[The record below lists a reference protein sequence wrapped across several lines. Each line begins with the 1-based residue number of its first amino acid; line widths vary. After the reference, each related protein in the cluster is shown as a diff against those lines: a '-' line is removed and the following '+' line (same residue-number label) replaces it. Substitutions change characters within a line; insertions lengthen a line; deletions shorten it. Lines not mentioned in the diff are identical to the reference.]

1 MSISYTMLKHHI
13 WSCALSI
20 VSLFL
25 FLILWGCNGVNST
38 SHKVDSSDTIYS
50 AQKAMEIYDYNPN
63 RAMLIIDSAEVIKNI
78 SYFRAQFLRAK
89 VLSQSCVEQH
99 LDSAYS
105 IALSLVD
112 CDSVENDLNNKF
124 DVLELLSNISRLKGD
139 EENSLRWLTQLENV
153 CHEQG
158 DEISALRTNAEI
170 GAILVLLGESK
181 MGEAKLDNAISSLDR
196 YTTFN
201 GMDACVIAMKRKIS
215 VIAESNLNEVINLS
229 KRIISKMD
237 YYESHYDKCHDDSY
251 RETAKNDVPKYCN
264 FYRAQAFG
272 FMANAYAMTG
282 NHQEASKALAMF
294 EKSDLSHTINGRMT
308 VVLAYCEMG
317 EFNKVLT
324 LYDEVEKSQ
333 LTDTI
338 NRSFA
343 RLLRCS
349 AIAMGATGKQKQGI
363 GLWKRYN
370 NLVQRV
376 NNELPASK
384 AHDYAAR
391 YHLEEQQHKIQENE
405 TEIKYMRLS
414 IVASIVAFLLA
425 LAFAIY
431 FFSQRC
437 KMSTKNK
444 ILTAQISEANKYKI
458 KYTEL
463 TEAKTKEET
472 ENEAYNQQEDDS
484 KLSIDDTTD
493 YVKVFEIMSAAI
505 ISKQLYLD
513 PNMGRQTLID
523 LFGVSKEVVGSAFA
537 KGSEYGSLTSFI
549 NTCRLTHAV
558 KLLDDNKE
566 MSIKEIALAS
576 GYYNVNTFSR
586 NFKAKYSMSPSE
598 YRIIKT

>member
-63 RAMLIIDSAEVIKNI
+63 RAMLIIDSAEV
-78 SYFRAQFLRAK
+78 
-89 VLSQSCVEQH
+89 
-99 LDSAYS
+99 
-105 IALSLVD
+105 
-112 CDSVENDLNNKF
+112 
-124 DVLELLSNISRLKGD
+124 
-139 EENSLRWLTQLENV
+139 
-153 CHEQG
+153 
-158 DEISALRTNAEI
+158 
-170 GAILVLLGESK
+170 
-181 MGEAKLDNAISSLDR
+181 
-196 YTTFN
+196 
-201 GMDACVIAMKRKIS
+201 
-215 VIAESNLNEVINLS
+215 
-229 KRIISKMD
+229 
-237 YYESHYDKCHDDSY
+237 
-251 RETAKNDVPKYCN
+251 
-264 FYRAQAFG
+264 
-272 FMANAYAMTG
+272 
-282 NHQEASKALAMF
+282 
-294 EKSDLSHTINGRMT
+294 
-308 VVLAYCEMG
+308 
-317 EFNKVLT
+317 
-324 LYDEVEKSQ
+324 
-333 LTDTI
+333 
-338 NRSFA
+338 
-343 RLLRCS
+343 
-349 AIAMGATGKQKQGI
+349 
-363 GLWKRYN
+363 
-370 NLVQRV
+370 
-376 NNELPASK
+376 
-384 AHDYAAR
+384 
-391 YHLEEQQHKIQENE
+391 
-405 TEIKYMRLS
+405 KYMRLS

-472 ENEAYNQQEDDS
+472 ESEAYNQQEDDS

-493 YVKVFEIMSAAI
+493 YVKV
-505 ISKQLYLD
+505 SK
-513 PNMGRQTLID
+513 
-523 LFGVSKEVVGSAFA
+523 
-537 KGSEYGSLTSFI
+537 YGSLTSFI